1 MPAQELVTRC
11 GALCGA
17 GNVPAV
23 EGKSSTR
30 RRTQG
35 WLGLG
40 LALVCTGVLLLWWG
54 VASSGASS
62 APSPQGTVTAS
73 AIPTG
78 SANSGVTT
86 GGVGGVISGGGTS
99 GGGTTAGD
107 GSTGTAAPG
116 STGNAT
122 GNAATPG
129 MSVADTVKAVSGLI
143 TSLAGLIVAMP
154 GFLALLRQRRST
166 SPATPSDTPP
176 ANDGQPRLWRPG
188 DDL

>member
-1 MPAQELVTRC
+1 MASARVHP
-11 GALCGA
+11 
-17 GNVPAV
+17 
-23 EGKSSTR
+23 
-30 RRTQG
+30 
-35 WLGLG
+35 
-40 LALVCTGVLLLWWG
+40 LWRHR
-54 VASSGASS
+54 VASSGDLAVLHLASPLVLDGRRV
-62 APSPQGTVTAS
+62 AAIALPPELPVPAAEPLAIGPGLTV
-73 AIPTG
+73 
-78 SANSGVTT
+78 SGY
-86 GGVGGVISGGGTS
+86 GLTS

-143 TSLAGLIVAMP
+143 TSLAGLIVAMT